1 MQQEIRFATFNV
13 CNLALPGV
21 RYYDGID
28 AYTAEEYELRVAWL
42 AQQLDR
48 LDADVIG
55 LQEVFSA
62 AALRAVLART
72 RRYGSAWHVC
82 EDAEQPD
89 GKPAPGV
96 ALISRLP
103 LADAAYH
110 RHLSEAP
117 VFSLPQRDEPVVAFT
132 RPVLRAR
139 LLLTPTRALHLFVL
153 HLKSQRPDYIEGNR
167 DSNGNGGGASADAV
181 ALAMLRS
188 LMRRGIDAWGVR
200 RLIVDTL
207 TREAAPVMVMGDF
220 NDSADAVTTRIAMT
234 GAADG
239 TGGWLRHCSRLAER
253 RDPLRD
259 PGYTHIHAGR
269 HDSIDHVLVSEE
281 FDPAAEN
288 AIAETVEV
296 AYLNDHLSVAMPG
309 ASDHGAVLVRVRLKP
324 QASHRD
330 T

>member
-21 RYYDGID
+21 RYYDGIEP
-28 AYTAEEYELRVAWL
+28 YTDEEYDLRIAWL

-62 AALRAVLART
+62 AALRDTLAKT
-72 RRYGSAWHVC
+72 RHYRDAWHVC
-82 EDAEQPD
+82 EDARQPD

-96 ALISRLP
+96 ALISRLRID
-103 LADAAYH
+103 DAEYH
-110 RHLSEAP
+110 RLLPGENE
-117 VFSLPQRDEPVVAFT
+117 FLLPQRNEPVAGFT

-139 LLLTPTRALHLFVL
+139 LMLTPTRALHLFVL
-153 HLKSQRPDYIEGNR
+153 HLKSQRPDYID
-167 DSNGNGGGASADAV
+167 DSGGATADAV

-200 RLIVDTL
+200 RLIAETL
-207 TREAAPVMVMGDF
+207 AREAAPVMVMGDF
-220 NDSADAVTTRIAMT
+220 NDSADAVTTRIAMA
-234 GAADG
+234 GAADSG
-239 TGGWLRHCSRLAER
+239 EAWLRHCSRLVGR

-259 PGYTHIHAGR
+259 TGYTHIHAGR
-269 HDSIDHVLVSEE
+269 HDSIDHVLVSQE

-288 AIAETVEV
+288 AIAEAIEV
-296 AYLNDHLSVAMPG
+296 GYLNDHLSVPTPG
-309 ASDHGAVLVRVRLKP
+309 ASDHGAVLVRVRLKADAADP
-324 QASHRD
+324 GA
-330 T
+330 